1 MTTRLRAFVVDDEPL
16 ALDRLAR
23 LLDET
28 GRVEVVGRETDP
40 DAGLAALGSL
50 AVDVLFVDIQMPEL
64 NGFQLVEHLARDLP
78 PGTAA
83 PMVVFVT
90 AFDEFAVRAFD
101 VNAVDY
107 LLKPVERRRLE
118 RTLNRLERL
127 RDDPA
132 RAGLV
137 ATLARL
143 AESLR
148 PAAAFVERLPL
159 RQGERVQ
166 LLDVQDITH
175 VVAKE
180 RATYAVTA
188 TGTHML
194 DDTIAELE
202 RKLDPARFFRIHRG
216 ALVNVACIGEL
227 HADLG
232 GRLLIRLKGPSRTEL
247 VVARDRVRPLKDH
260 LGV

>member
-1 MTTRLRAFVVDDEPL
+1 VSARLRAFLIDDEPL
-16 ALDRLAR
+16 ALERLAQ
-23 LLDET
+23 LLDAT
-28 GRVEVVGRETDP
+28 GRVEIAGRDTDP
-40 DAGLAALGSL
+40 GAGLAALGAL
-50 AVDVLFVDIQMPEL
+50 AIEVLFVDIQMPEL
-64 NGFQLVEHLARDLP
+64 NGFQLVEHLVRDLP

-83 PMVVFVT
+83 PMIVFVT
-90 AFDEFAVRAFD
+90 AYDEYAVRAFD

-127 RDDPA
+127 RDDPV
-132 RAGLV
+132 RAGLLT
-137 ATLARL
+137 TLTRL

-148 PAAAFVERLPL
+148 PSSFLERLPL

-166 LLDVQDITH
+166 LLDVGEITH
-175 VVAKE
+175 VIAKD
-180 RATYAVTA
+180 RATYAVTGM
-188 TGTHML
+188 GTHLL

-227 HADLG
+227 HADIG
-232 GRLLIRLKGPSRTEL
+232 GRLMIRLKGQPKTEL
-247 VVARDRVRPLKDH
+247 VVARDRVRPLKDR
-260 LGV
+260 LGL